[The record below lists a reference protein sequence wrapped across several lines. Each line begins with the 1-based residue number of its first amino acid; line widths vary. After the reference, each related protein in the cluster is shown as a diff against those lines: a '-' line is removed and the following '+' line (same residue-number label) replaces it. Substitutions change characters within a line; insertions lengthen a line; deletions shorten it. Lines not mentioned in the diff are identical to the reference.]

1 MGIYLSSPKTD
12 KMSEDGEN
20 DSLRFGLSSMQG
32 WRSTMEDAHAV
43 YPNLDTSASFFGVYD
58 GHGGDEVSKF
68 CAKFLHQEVLNHE
81 ASSAGDIGASIQH
94 AFFRMDEMMC
104 GQTGQREFA
113 ALTEKDQAKDIIE
126 GLISPPKHGE
136 SKGQTDGGSSDEG
149 ANSDYRG
156 PTAGS
161 TACVAIIQNI
171 QLLVAN
177 AGDSRCVLSRKGQ
190 AYDMSRDH
198 KPDLPAEKERITNA
212 GGYVRCGRVN
222 GSLNMSRAI
231 GDMELKQN
239 KSLPAEKQI
248 VTANPDICTVELCN
262 DDDFLVL
269 ACDGI
274 WDCMSSQELVDFVGK
289 QLKDESRLSAICETV
304 MDKCLAPATGGEGC
318 DNMTMILVQ
327 FKKPFKI
334 GTLNKEQPLPSN
346 QNSECNK
353 SAVASNGPNVIAGS
367 QYNHN
372 AVRKA

>member
-1 MGIYLSSPKTD
+1 MGIYLSSPKTE
-12 KMSEDGEN
+12 KVSEDGEN
-20 DSLRFGLSSMQG
+20 DRLRYGLSSMQG

-43 YPNLDTSASFFGVYD
+43 HPNLDTSTSFFGVYD

-81 ASSAGDIGASIQH
+81 AFSAGDISTSIQH
-94 AFFRMDEMMC
+94 AFLRMDEMMR
-104 GQTGQREFA
+104 GQAGQRELD
-113 ALTEKDQAKDIIE
+113 ALAEKNQAKEIIE
-126 GLISPPKHGE
+126 GLISPPKIGE
-136 SKGQTDGGSSDEG
+136 SKGQRDGEEG
-149 ANSDYRG
+149 ANSDYHG

-161 TACVAIIQNI
+161 TACVAILQNI

-177 AGDSRCVLSRKGQ
+177 AGDSRCVLSREGQ

-198 KPDLPAEKERITNA
+198 KPDLQAEKERITNA
-212 GGYVRCGRVN
+212 GGYVRVGRVN

-248 VTANPDICTVELCN
+248 VTACPDILTVELSN

-274 WDCMSSQELVDFVGK
+274 WDCMSSQEVVDFVGK
-289 QLKDESRLSAICETV
+289 QLKHESKLSAICETV
-304 MDKCLAPATGGEGC
+304 LDKCLAPATGGEGC

-327 FKKPFKI
+327 FKKPFKSD
-334 GTLNKEQPLPSN
+334 TLNKEQPLPTN
-346 QNSECNK
+346 QNSECNE
-353 SAVASNGPNVIAGS
+353 SAVASNNHNAIAGS
-367 QYNHN
+367 QFNDN
-372 AVRKA
+372 AAKKA

>member
-1 MGIYLSSPKTD
+1 MPKKEKD
-12 KMSEDGEN
+12 NNG
-20 DSLRFGLSSMQG
+20 SLNSGTPTRKSVI
-32 WRSTMEDAHAV
+32 RSTQIPA
-43 YPNLDTSASFFGVYD
+43 
-58 GHGGDEVSKF
+58 
-68 CAKFLHQEVLNHE
+68 
-81 ASSAGDIGASIQH
+81 
-94 AFFRMDEMMC
+94 
-104 GQTGQREFA
+104 
-113 ALTEKDQAKDIIE
+113 E
-126 GLISPPKHGE
+126 GTQSL
-136 SKGQTDGGSSDEG
+136 GSGRG
-149 ANSDYRG
+149 ANSDYHG

-198 KPDLPAEKERITNA
+198 KPDLQAEKERITNA

-248 VTANPDICTVELCN
+248 VTANPDIHTVELSN

-274 WDCMSSQELVDFVGK
+274 WDCMSSQEVVDFVGK
-289 QLKDESRLSAICETV
+289 QLKHESRLSAVCETV
-304 MDKCLAPATGGEGC
+304 LDKCLAPATGGEGC

-327 FKKPFKI
+327 FKKPLKI
-334 GTLNKEQPLPSN
+334 GTLNEEQLLPSN
-346 QNSECNK
+346 QTSECNGI
-353 SAVASNGPNVIAGS
+353 AVASNNSNDIAGS
-367 QYNHN
+367 QYNDN
-372 AVRKA
+372 AAKKA

>member
-1 MGIYLSSPKTD
+1 
-12 KMSEDGEN
+12 
-20 DSLRFGLSSMQG
+20 
-32 WRSTMEDAHAV
+32 MEDAHAV
-43 YPNLDTSASFFGVYD
+43 HPNLDTSTSFFGVYD

-68 CAKFLHQEVLNHE
+68 CAKFLHQEVLYHE
-81 ASSAGDIGASIQH
+81 AFSAGDIGTCIQH
-94 AFFRMDEMMC
+94 AFLRMDEMMR
-104 GQTGQREFA
+104 GQTGQRELA
-113 ALTEKDQAKDIIE
+113 ALAEKGQAKDIIE
-126 GLISPPKHGE
+126 GLISPPKRGE
-136 SKGQTDGGSSDEG
+136 SKGQTDGGSSEEG
-149 ANSDYRG
+149 AGAKSDYHG

-171 QLLVAN
+171 QLFVGN

-190 AYDMSRDH
+190 AYDMSWDH
-198 KPDLPAEKERITNA
+198 KPDLQAEKERITNA

-239 KSLPAEKQI
+239 KLLPAEKQI
-248 VTANPDICTVELCN
+248 VTANPDIHSVELSN

-289 QLKDESRLSAICETV
+289 QLKHESKLSSVCETV
-304 MDKCLAPATGGEGC
+304 LDKCLASATGGEGC

-334 GTLNKEQPLPSN
+334 STLNKEQPLPSN
-346 QNSECNK
+346 QNSECNE
-353 SAVASNGPNVIAGS
+353 SAVAFNNPNDITGS
-367 QYNHN
+367 QFNDN
-372 AVRKA
+372 AAKKA

>member
-1 MGIYLSSPKTD
+1 MFAAAGILSKD
-12 KMSEDGEN
+12 RQFIFK
-20 DSLRFGLSSMQG
+20 
-32 WRSTMEDAHAV
+32 
-43 YPNLDTSASFFGVYD
+43 
-58 GHGGDEVSKF
+58 
-68 CAKFLHQEVLNHE
+68 
-81 ASSAGDIGASIQH
+81 
-94 AFFRMDEMMC
+94 MDEMML
-104 GQTGQREFA
+104 GQTGQRELA
-113 ALTEKDQAKDIIE
+113 ALAEKDQATDIIE
-126 GLISPPKHGE
+126 GLMSPPKHGE
-136 SKGQTDGGSSDEG
+136 SKGHTDGGSSEEG

-161 TACVAIIQNI
+161 TACVAIIQNV

-198 KPDLPAEKERITNA
+198 KPDLQAEKERITNA

-222 GSLNMSRAI
+222 GSLNMARAI

-248 VTANPDICTVELCN
+248 VTSIPDIRTVELCN

-289 QLKDESRLSAICETV
+289 QLKYESRLSAICETV

-346 QNSECNK
+346 QNSKCNG
-353 SAVASNGPNVIAGS
+353 SAVTSNNPMP
-367 QYNHN
+367 
-372 AVRKA
+372 